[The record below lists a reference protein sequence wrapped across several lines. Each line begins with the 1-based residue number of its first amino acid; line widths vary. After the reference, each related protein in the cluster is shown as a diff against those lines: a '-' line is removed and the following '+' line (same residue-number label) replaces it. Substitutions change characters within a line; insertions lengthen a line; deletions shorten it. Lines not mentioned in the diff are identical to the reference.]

1 MHILMCNDDGIL
13 ADGLRHLA
21 SYLSQY
27 YRITVVAPANEQ
39 SAKSHA
45 LTTEVP
51 LKLDAYNG
59 EDENP
64 RHCKHLIS
72 MEPRSS
78 MHGI

>member
-51 LKLDAYNG
+51 LN
-59 EDENP
+59 
-64 RHCKHLIS
+64 
-72 MEPRSS
+72 
-78 MHGI
+78 